1 METRY
6 ILLAL
11 VLATMLAV
19 SGSLVGTGV
28 WLVRKQYGPAYHV
41 GGVAA
46 IILGALCALGAFLV
60 LIGFLAFTGPPLDS
74 G

>member
-1 METRY
+1 ML
-6 ILLAL
+6 ISLIPA
-11 VLATMLAV
+11 AMLAV

-41 GGVAA
+41 GGVVA
-46 IILGALCALGAFLV
+46 IVLGALCALGMILV
-60 LIGFLAFTGPPLDS
+60 LIGFVAFTGPPLDS

>member
-1 METRY
+1 ML
-6 ILLAL
+6 ISLI
-11 VLATMLAV
+11 LATMLAI

-46 IILGALCALGAFLV
+46 IVLGALCALGAILV
-60 LIGFLAFTGPPLDS
+60 LIGFLAFTGPPLES

>member
-1 METRY
+1 MG
-6 ILLAL
+6 ILLISL
-11 VLATMLAV
+11 VLAAMLAV
-19 SGSLVGTGV
+19 GSSLIGTGV
-28 WLVRKQYGPAYHV
+28 WLVRKQFGPGYQM

-46 IILGALCALGAFLV
+46 IVLGSLCALGAVLV